1 MRILTVAAGLAALL
15 STATLFGQT
24 PEPPSPP
31 PAAPPILSDSAGG
44 YERRDTLPSLNVY
57 LPEGQA
63 SIRLRK
69 LIRNVLF
76 ESQIDYKFVTGDIST
91 FLRYKYYA
99 KNFTYR
105 IGVFDEINFQD
116 IGKTSSGT
124 KTSEFERVR
133 GGLLLFGFPRDY
145 NHRYFWL
152 IQDDR
157 LTFGNAT
164 NVDNKKNNTYTKVG
178 YQFGTQ
184 FDERL
189 NGIVGESRGR
199 ITPVLTAFRDIGP
212 QKTGLAAAIT
222 ESVKVSTGDYHY
234 TKLEAEGLHRTDLT
248 ATSFIFS
255 RLHFGMFAG
264 QTRVSEAQNPSLA
277 EDERYSIPRY
287 EMFQLGGR
295 EALKAVNDTTSDG
308 THEIHLTNEFF
319 VPVFRNRDYRMW
331 QVHWNTM
338 YGIGYLGA
346 GTVGFKYNQLVKG
359 QSAVVDAGLGS
370 EMAITV
376 RDFDVLVS
384 VVYARTVKAPDELRG
399 SKVRFFIRT
408 VR

>member
-1 MRILTVAAGLAALL
+1 MRILTVTAGLAASLC
-15 STATLFGQT
+15 TVAIFGQT
-24 PEPPSPP
+24 PEPPPPP

-57 LPEGQA
+57 LPEGSA

-105 IGVFDEINFQD
+105 IGVFDQINFQD
-116 IGKTSSGT
+116 VGKSSSGA

-145 NHRYFWL
+145 NKRYFWL

-234 TKLEAEGLHRTDLT
+234 TKLEAEGLHRTDIT

-264 QTRVSEAQNPSLA
+264 STRVSEAQNPALA

-331 QVHWNTM
+331 QMHWNTM

-346 GTVGFKYNQLVKG
+346 GTVGFKYNQLVKSNG
-359 QSAVVDAGLGS
+359 AVVDAGLGS

-384 VVYARTVKAPDELRG
+384 VVYARTVTAPAELKG